1 MVIIAIFVILALGG
15 LVFFSAFCKTLWTV
29 IAEHTP
35 WWIWAIII
43 ALGVAFVKD
52 TSAEKKK
59 TDSLGLYEYRLTDR
73 WMREGKYRISYRSE
87 KSTRVISSEKLPSRE
102 MKEALKEVGEKYP
115 NERLIYFLTAKERNY
130 KDYYAFADLKDS
142 IIIMDPVSRRD
153 TIDFE

>member
-15 LVFFSAFCKTLWTV
+15 LVFSSAFCKTIWTV

-43 ALGVAFVKD
+43 ALGVAFVRD

-73 WMREGKYRISYRSE
+73 WMGKGEYRISCRDE
-87 KSTRVISSEKLPSRE
+87 KVTRVISSERLPSRQI
-102 MKEALKEVGEKYP
+102 KEVVKEIEDNYP
-115 NERLIYFLTAKERNY
+115 NEKLIFFLTAKHNNY
-130 KDYYAFADLKDS
+130 DDQYAVANLRDS
-142 IIIMDPVSRRD
+142 IIIMNPLFQRD
-153 TIDFE
+153 TIYLK